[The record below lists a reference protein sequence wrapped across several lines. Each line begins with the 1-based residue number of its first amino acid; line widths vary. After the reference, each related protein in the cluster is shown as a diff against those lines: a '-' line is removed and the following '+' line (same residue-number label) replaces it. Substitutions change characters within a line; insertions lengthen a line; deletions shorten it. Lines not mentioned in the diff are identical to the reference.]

1 MIERIKSRIKEI
13 KDAKATQVTLP
24 TLWIPILCIFVG
36 VLIGG
41 IGERTTQNQSIQ
53 SEQKVVLQKTTYDQ
67 LKQNNE
73 KALNIIKASNLTL
86 TEAQKSIVEQQTQLD
101 RLKQD
106 NSLQAKELAIAK
118 QNSIEQQASLKKI
131 EDSLNKSIEQVKKDK
146 KKMQSLKTQ
155 RNLWAVLAIVA
166 SGFAI
171 AK

>member
-1 MIERIKSRIKEI
+1 MQKRRK
-13 KDAKATQVTLP
+13 LHF
-24 TLWIPILCIFVG
+24 LLCGFLFFVFLLG
-36 VLIGG
+36 FSSAALAN
-41 IGERTTQNQSIQ
+41 EPLTSQNPSIQ

-67 LKQNNE
+67 LKANNE

-106 NSLQAKELAIAK
+106 NTLQAKELAKAK

-131 EDSLNKSIEQVKKDK
+131 EDSLNKSIEQMKRDK
-146 KKMQSLKTQ
+146 KKMQTLKAQ
-155 RNLWAVLAIVA
+155 RNLLAILAIVA
-166 SGFAI
+166 SGFAV

>member
-1 MIERIKSRIKEI
+1 MQKRHK
-13 KDAKATQVTLP
+13 LHF
-24 TLWIPILCIFVG
+24 LLCGSLSFVFLLVFSSAALG
-36 VLIGG
+36 NEPL
-41 IGERTTQNQSIQ
+41 TSQNPSIQ

-67 LKQNNE
+67 LKANNE

-101 RLKQD
+101 KLKQD
-106 NSLQAKELAIAK
+106 NTLQAKELAKAK

-146 KKMQSLKTQ
+146 KKMQTLKAQ

>member
-1 MIERIKSRIKEI
+1 MQKRHR
-13 KDAKATQVTLP
+13 LHF
-24 TLWIPILCIFVG
+24 LLCGFLFFVFLSVFSSA
-36 VLIGG
+36 VLAN
-41 IGERTTQNQSIQ
+41 EPLTSQNPSIQ

-67 LKQNNE
+67 LKANNE

-106 NSLQAKELAIAK
+106 NTLQAKELAKAK
-118 QNSIEQQASLKKI
+118 QTSIEQQASLKKI

-146 KKMQSLKTQ
+146 KKMQTLKAQ
-155 RNLWAVLAIVA
+155 RNLLAILAIVA

>member
-1 MIERIKSRIKEI
+1 MQKRRK
-13 KDAKATQVTLP
+13 LHF
-24 TLWIPILCIFVG
+24 LLCGFLSCVFLLG
-36 VLIGG
+36 FSLVASANEPL
-41 IGERTTQNQSIQ
+41 TSQNPSIQ

-67 LKQNNE
+67 LKANNE

-106 NSLQAKELAIAK
+106 NTLQAKELAKAK
-118 QNSIEQQASLKKI
+118 QTSIEQQASLKKI

-146 KKMQSLKTQ
+146 KKMQTLKAQ
-155 RNLWAVLAIVA
+155 RNLLAILAIVA